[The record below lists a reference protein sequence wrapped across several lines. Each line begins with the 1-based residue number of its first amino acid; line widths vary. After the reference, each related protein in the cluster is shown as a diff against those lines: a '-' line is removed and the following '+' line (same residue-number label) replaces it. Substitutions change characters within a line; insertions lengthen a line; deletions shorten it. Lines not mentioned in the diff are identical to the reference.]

1 MKLDSFKCDRC
12 GKTFDNVQKLQ
23 GVSGRCM
30 EREWDICDVCL
41 DAFHKFMETTKRKEK
56 II

>member
-12 GKTFDNVQKLQ
+12 GKTFDYKSVLQ

-30 EREWDICDVCL
+30 EREWDICNDCL
-41 DAFHKFMETTKRKEK
+41 ELFHKFMDIKEV
-56 II
+56 